1 LDRLFELL
9 TGNHIDRLGSVL
21 VVFDPTVKTCETGFD
36 ALLLHL
42 CFGFP
47 PGVIEAIQA
56 VERFPP
62 AFLLHQASEAH
73 VLNTVAVP
81 DLLKCFSK
89 ISDGVSLL

>member
-21 VVFDPTVKTCETGFD
+21 VVFDPMVKTCETGFD

-56 VERFPP
+56 V
-62 AFLLHQASEAH
+62 
-73 VLNTVAVP
+73 
-81 DLLKCFSK
+81 
-89 ISDGVSLL
+89 